1 MSCFKNI
8 VSRPKLNFI
17 QNYPLV
23 RSAVGNYTAQF
34 SPEWTVIIDI
44 INVFIHRHL
53 TGITTR
59 HRGGQ
64 WTDGVQDTVH
74 AGPVCLLAASC
85 HNQQHYIMISS
96 ETEAHIHI
104 HTCNLQDCFLNITGF
119 QGQFPAF
126 FWPLGLSEW
135 LGLGQPIELLLWSL
149 RL

>member
-59 HRGGQ
+59 HTAGTVDSGHS
-64 WTDGVQDTVH
+64 GHLDTVS
-74 AGPVCLLAASC
+74 AWQCLLAASC
-85 HNQQHYIMISS
+85 HNQQHDQLHHDFIRDRGSTRKTRLRGVIRCSLSPNQISFRV
-96 ETEAHIHI
+96 
-104 HTCNLQDCFLNITGF
+104 L
-119 QGQFPAF
+119 
-126 FWPLGLSEW
+126 
-135 LGLGQPIELLLWSL
+135 
-149 RL
+149 